1 MGTVIGVFSAKG
13 GVGKTLLATNLA
25 AACGVGH
32 HKKTVLVDLNIGNGA
47 TDLLLDLNPER
58 FWSDLGSVFQEL
70 TPQHLSLTIT
80 EYRPDLDLL
89 ASPPDLTKTEVI
101 KMEDLSLLFN
111 ALKKVYDLIVLD
123 TPIGIDP
130 PVRGCLALAEIKL
143 MVLTPDAP
151 TLRSTS
157 RFLTALPNPK
167 KMNGLIINQY
177 SPAAA
182 ITPEEIKDLLGQPVF
197 GVLPIDQAGV
207 WANVSYGEPCV
218 FRKSSK
224 LGRSIRQISGRLLR
238 FIDHGPE
245 NNSNDDDD

>member
-32 HKKTVLVDLNIGNGA
+32 HKKTVLVDLNIGNGT

-101 KMEDLSLLFN
+101 KMEDLSLLLN

-123 TPIGIDP
+123 TPTGVDP

-182 ITPEEIKDLLGQPVF
+182 ITPEEVKDLLGQPVF

-224 LGRSIRQISGRLLR
+224 LGRSIRQLSGRLLR
-238 FIDHGPE
+238 LIDHGPE
-245 NNSNDDDD
+245 NYSNEDDD